1 MPHES
6 SSPVAH
12 TLDCVSTV
20 TNNHDLETSHR
31 NVGAMV
37 LDIFSAY
44 WNNTERNH
52 CNTTTTGEGF
62 TTMLSDLC
70 GLLKPCGKEFEVL
83 KPHKMMSWTGSSTK
97 CDRLTWWCSL
107 RNVAHNFAVCG
118 SWKGG
123 GKGHEGECDFI
134 SLKFF
139 YLTQGSFTA
148 ESPGRD
154 FWLFGEKKKKK
165 DCIIKS
171 DRRRRKSL
179 ILTKFFIMQ
188 KKSFVMNENGD
199 FC

>member
-1 MPHES
+1 M
-6 SSPVAH
+6 
-12 TLDCVSTV
+12 LDCVSTV

-107 RNVAHNFAVCG
+107 GNVAHNFAVYG
-118 SWKGG
+118 SWRGG

-165 DCIIKS
+165 KDCIIKS